1 MSWQLLLGSRCAVGL
16 MCACEAVCQNAQL
29 GIGTA
34 GSSEILGSSK
44 LIKTSQV
51 GAIVLKRRHATVAD
65 VDSTTV

>member
-1 MSWQLLLGSRCAVGL
+1 MSWQLLLRSPCAVGL

-34 GSSEILGSSK
+34 GSSEMSGTSK

-51 GAIVLKRRHATVAD
+51 VVIVPKRCHATVAD
-65 VDSTTV
+65 VGSTTA